1 MTGLSR
7 EAIFGAMDVET
18 RPVEVPEWGG
28 TVYVRTMSGLDRDE
42 FESTAAQLRASGD
55 LKRLSRALMV
65 ASVACDEAGVRLF
78 TLDDLE
84 TLAAKNGLALGRI
97 AQAGIALNKLDEE
110 EVETQAKKS

>member
-1 MTGLSR
+1 MSGLSR
-7 EAIFGAMDVET
+7 EAIFGAVDLET

-42 FESTAAQLRASGD
+42 FESTAARLRESGD

-65 ASVACDEAGVRLF
+65 ACFACDHAGARLF

-84 TLAAKNGLALGRI
+84 AIAAKNGVVLGRI
-97 AQAGIALNKLDEE
+97 ATAGLKLNKLDDE